1 MTGDRTTARLTPEQ
15 LTMFADGRAGGV
27 MGFYLYALSFVE
39 YLIANRGMGGMNDLL
54 RAMGETGSVDEAF
67 KQVHGQDYRGTKQAW
82 FQRLHQQHGS

>member
-1 MTGDRTTARLTPEQ
+1 
-15 LTMFADGRAGGV
+15 

-67 KQVHGQDYRGTKQAW
+67 KQVHGQDYRGTRQAW

>member
-1 MTGDRTTARLTPEQ
+1 
-15 LTMFADGRAGGV
+15 
-27 MGFYLYALSFVE
+27 VE
-39 YLIANRGMGGMNDLL
+39 YLIANRGMGGMHDLL